1 MSDPGCRLR
10 DMAHTRTLVRPAS
23 IHVNP
28 AARSD
33 GWAVL
38 DALSFAYERGWLPA
52 DLIHVTRQ
60 SLGTAEVRLAASA
73 ILYHANACRIY
84 KAAPASWVR
93 QLRTISDQLGERP
106 LESSTPIQRSALGAL
121 WRGLPSL
128 SSVGYPAP
136 SEWPRVR
143 APRRGNAG
151 RVAPVVLAEVESLLM
166 QAEQAMF
173 GEESETLTATAQT
186 LLSRH
191 AAVARP
197 GRGVEP
203 TINSRH
209 FHIEAPFASEKL
221 LLLTSVAAA
230 NQARVAWHAKVG
242 IATVVGTTASLN
254 HVAILYG
261 SLKRQAEMAVGRT
274 REKGKTTIN
283 QRKSFLYG
291 YAVRMGVRLAL
302 ADRNGARQAA
312 EPGGP
317 AAGTV
322 EIYRHVD
329 SKRANDTFQRML
341 SRFATAEDPGSADL
355 RKAVQTAAAG
365 RILPPISAR
374 AG

>member
-1 MSDPGCRLR
+1 MG
-10 DMAHTRTLVRPAS
+10 HTRTLVRPAQ
-23 IHVNP
+23 IHTNP

-73 ILYHANACRIY
+73 ILYHADVCRLY
-84 KAAPASWVR
+84 KAAPVSWLR
-93 QLRTISDQLGERP
+93 QLRNISDQLGERS
-106 LESSTPIQRSALGAL
+106 LDASTPIQRSALSAL

-128 SSVGYPAP
+128 SSVGYPPP
-136 SEWPRVR
+136 SAWPRVR
-143 APRRGNAG
+143 APRRRGNAG
-151 RVAPVVLAEVESLLM
+151 RISPLVLAEVESLL
-166 QAEQAMF
+166 QKAEAASF
-173 GEESETLTATAQT
+173 GEEAETFTAAAQT
-186 LLSRH
+186 VLSRH
-191 AAVARP
+191 SAAARP

-221 LLLTSVAAA
+221 LLLTSIAAA

-242 IATVVGTTASLN
+242 IATVVGTTLSLN
-254 HVAILYG
+254 HTAILFQ
-261 SLKRQAEMAVGRT
+261 SLKVQAQHALGSTRQ
-274 REKGKTTIN
+274 KGKTTIA

-312 EPGGP
+312 DAGGP
-317 AAGTV
+317 ATGTV
-322 EIYRHVD
+322 EIYRQVD
-329 SKRANDTFQRML
+329 TRRANDELKRL
-341 SRFATAEDPGSADL
+341 LARYATAEDPGSADI
-355 RKAVQTAAAG
+355 RAIQTAAAG
-365 RILPPISAR
+365 RTLPPIAAR